1 MKNFRELAY
10 FNMKKRLLFRSDVL
24 YHLNPK
30 EKALLRDNNI
40 KVVIDLRGKDEVEH
54 LKDTNIKAINFINIP
69 MLPDNDDGNDSPLK
83 TVTIKHM
90 TLPDMDFAYRQLVM
104 KDRKEAWSKIFD
116 ILLNNKEGAVLFH
129 CSAGKDRTGVV
140 SAVILTALG
149 IDKETIYQ
157 DYLLTNEKPLYYKKM
172 ALQMDPESREIFL
185 DYFQAKKEY
194 LDAAFDEIDKEYGTF
209 DKFLL
214 ECCLIDKNKLNILK
228 DKYLG

>member
-1 MKNFRELAY
+1 MKNFREICY
-10 FNMKKRLLFRSDVL
+10 KNMKPGLLFRSDLL

-40 KVVIDLRGKDEVEH
+40 KVVIDLRNKDEVEH
-54 LKDTNIKAINFINIP
+54 LKDTNIKAIKFINNP
-69 MLPDNDDGNDSPLK
+69 MLPESKGGEDSPLK

-90 TLPDMDFAYRQLVM
+90 TLPDMDNAYRELVRR
-104 KDRKEAWSKIFD
+104 DRQSAWSNIFN
-116 ILLNNKEGAVLFH
+116 ILLADNGGAILYH

-140 SAVILTALG
+140 TAVILTALG

-194 LDAAFDEIDKEYGTF
+194 LDASFDEINKIYGSF

-214 ECCLIDKNKLNILK
+214 ECCLIDNNKLAILK
-228 DKYLG
+228 DKYLK

>member
-1 MKNFRELAY
+1 MKPG
-10 FNMKKRLLFRSDVL
+10 LLFRSDVL

-30 EKALLRDNNI
+30 EKAILRDNNV

-69 MLPDNDDGNDSPLK
+69 MLPENKEEEPSPI
-83 TVTIKHM
+83 VTIKHM
-90 TLPDMDFAYRQLVM
+90 TLPDMAFAYRQLVQR
-104 KDRKEAWSKIFD
+104 DRSVAWSKIFD
-116 ILLNNKEGAVLFH
+116 LLINHQNGGILFH

-140 SAVILTALG
+140 TAVILTALG

-172 ALQMDPESREIFL
+172 ALEMDPESREIFL

-194 LDAAFDEIDKEYGTF
+194 LDASFDEINKIYGNF
-209 DKFLL
+209 DNFLL
-214 ECCLIDKNKLNILK
+214 ECCSIDKNKLNILK
-228 DKYLG
+228 DKYLK

>member
-1 MKNFRELAY
+1 MKPG
-10 FNMKKRLLFRSDVL
+10 LLFRSDRL

-40 KVVIDLRGKDEVEH
+40 KVVIDLRNKDEVEH
-54 LKDTNIKAINFINIP
+54 LKDTNIKAIKFIHNP
-69 MLPDNDDGNDSPLK
+69 MLPETDDGSPLK
-83 TVTIKHM
+83 TVAIKHM
-90 TLPDMDFAYRQLVM
+90 TLPDMENAYRELVRR
-104 KDRKEAWSKIFD
+104 DRSDAWNNIFNV
-116 ILLNNKEGAVLFH
+116 LLNDNGGAVLYH

-140 SAVILTALG
+140 TAVILTALG

-172 ALQMDPESREIFL
+172 ALEMDPESREIFL

-194 LDAAFDEIDKEYGTF
+194 LDASFDEINKIYGSF

-214 ECCLIDKNKLNILK
+214 ECCLIDKNRLSILK
-228 DKYLG
+228 DKYLEQ

>member
-1 MKNFRELAY
+1 MKPG
-10 FNMKKRLLFRSDVL
+10 LLFRSDLL

-40 KVVIDLRGKDEVEH
+40 KVVIDLRNKDEVEH
-54 LKDTNIKAINFINIP
+54 LKDTNIKAIKFVNNP
-69 MLPDNDDGNDSPLK
+69 MLPESKGGEDSPLK

-90 TLPDMDFAYRQLVM
+90 TLPDMDNAYRELVRR
-104 KDRKEAWSKIFD
+104 DRQSAWSNIFNIFLSD
-116 ILLNNKEGAVLFH
+116 NGGAILYH

-140 SAVILTALG
+140 TAVILTALG

-194 LDAAFDEIDKEYGTF
+194 LDASFDEINKIYGSF

-214 ECCLIDKNKLNILK
+214 ECCLIDNNKLAIFK
-228 DKYLG
+228 DKYLK

>member
-1 MKNFRELAY
+1 MKRG
-10 FNMKKRLLFRSDVL
+10 LLFRSDLL

-30 EKALLRDNNI
+30 EKALLRDNHI
-40 KVVIDLRGKDEVEH
+40 KVVIDLRNKDEVEH
-54 LKDTNIKAINFINIP
+54 LKDTNIRAITFVNNP
-69 MLPDNDDGNDSPLK
+69 LLPENNNGNDSPLK

-90 TLPDMDFAYRQLVM
+90 TLPDMDNAYREIVRR
-104 KDRKEAWSKIFD
+104 DRKAAWSNIFD

-149 IDKETIYQ
+149 FNKETIYQ
-157 DYLLTNEKPLYYKKM
+157 DYLITNGKPLYYKKM
-172 ALQMDPESREIFL
+172 ALEMDPESREIFL

-194 LDAAFDEIDKEYGTF
+194 LDAAFDEIDKEYGSF

-214 ECCLIDKNKLNILK
+214 ECCSMDENKLTIFK
-228 DKYLG
+228 DKYLNL

>member
-10 FNMKKRLLFRSDVL
+10 SNMKKGLLFRSDVL
-24 YHLNPK
+24 FHLNPK

-54 LKDTNIKAINFINIP
+54 LKDTNIKAINFINLP

-149 IDKETIYQ
+149 IDKETVYQ

>member
-1 MKNFRELAY
+1 MKPG
-10 FNMKKRLLFRSDVL
+10 LLFRSDLL

-30 EKALLRDNNI
+30 EKALLRDNDI
-40 KVVIDLRGKDEVEH
+40 KVVIDLRNKDEVEH
-54 LKDTNIKAINFINIP
+54 LKDTNIKAIKFVNNP
-69 MLPDNDDGNDSPLK
+69 MLPESKGGEDSPLK

-90 TLPDMDFAYRQLVM
+90 TLPDMDNAYRELVRR
-104 KDRKEAWSKIFD
+104 DRQSAWNNIFN
-116 ILLNNKEGAVLFH
+116 ILLNDNNGAVLYH

-140 SAVILTALG
+140 TAVILTALG
-149 IDKETIYQ
+149 IDKDTIYQ

-194 LDAAFDEIDKEYGTF
+194 LDASFDEINKIYSNF

-214 ECCLIDKNKLNILK
+214 ECCLIDNNKLAILK
-228 DKYLG
+228 DKYLK

>member
-1 MKNFRELAY
+1 MKNFREIRY
-10 FNMKKRLLFRSDVL
+10 QNMKPGLLFRSDLL
-24 YHLNPK
+24 YNLNPR

-40 KVVIDLRGKDEVEH
+40 KVVIDLRNKDEVEH
-54 LKDTNIKAINFINIP
+54 LKDTNIKAITFINNP
-69 MLPDNDDGNDSPLK
+69 MLPESKEGEDSPLK

-90 TLPDMDFAYRQLVM
+90 TLPDMDNAYRELVRR
-104 KDRKEAWSKIFD
+104 DRQAAWSNIFN
-116 ILLNNKEGAVLFH
+116 ILLNNKEGAILYH

-140 SAVILTALG
+140 TAVILTALG
-149 IDKETIYQ
+149 IDKEIIYQ

-194 LDAAFDEIDKEYGTF
+194 LDASFDEINKIYGSF

-214 ECCLIDKNKLNILK
+214 ECCLVDNNKLAILK
-228 DKYLG
+228 DKYLK

>member
-1 MKNFRELAY
+1 
-10 FNMKKRLLFRSDVL
+10 MKKGLLFRSDLL
-24 YHLNPK
+24 YNLNPK

-40 KVVIDLRGKDEVEH
+40 KAVIDLRNKDEVEH
-54 LKDTNIKAINFINIP
+54 LKDTNIKVINYINNP
-69 MLPDNDDGNDSPLK
+69 MLPESKEGEGSPLK

-90 TLPDMDFAYRQLVM
+90 TLPDMDNAYRELVSR
-104 KDRKEAWSKIFD
+104 DRKQAWSNIFN
-116 ILLNNKEGAVLFH
+116 ILLNNQSGAILFH

-157 DYLLTNEKPLYYKKM
+157 DYLLTNEKPLYYKKL
-172 ALQMDPESREIFL
+172 ALEMDPESREIFL

-194 LDAAFDEIDKEYGTF
+194 LDAAFDEINKIYGSF

-214 ECCLIDKNKLNILK
+214 ECCSIDQNKLNILK
-228 DKYLG
+228 DKYLQ

>member
-1 MKNFRELAY
+1 
-10 FNMKKRLLFRSDVL
+10 MKKGLLFRSDVL

-69 MLPDNDDGNDSPLK
+69 MLPDNEDGNDSPLK

-194 LDAAFDEIDKEYGTF
+194 LDATFDEIDKEYGTF

-228 DKYLG
+228 DKYLE

>member
-1 MKNFRELAY
+1 MKRG
-10 FNMKKRLLFRSDVL
+10 LLFRSDIL
-24 YHLNPK
+24 YNLNPK

-40 KVVIDLRGKDEVEH
+40 KMVIDLRNKDEVEH
-54 LKDTNIKAINFINIP
+54 LKDTNIKVINYINNP
-69 MLPDNDDGNDSPLK
+69 MLPESKEGEGSPLK

-90 TLPDMDFAYRQLVM
+90 TLPDMDNAYRELVSR
-104 KDRKEAWSKIFD
+104 DRKQAWSNIFN
-116 ILLNNKEGAVLFH
+116 ILLNNQSGAILFH

-157 DYLLTNEKPLYYKKM
+157 DYLLTNEKPLYYKKL
-172 ALQMDPESREIFL
+172 ALEMDPESREIFL

-194 LDAAFDEIDKEYGTF
+194 LDAAFDEINKIYGSF

-214 ECCLIDKNKLNILK
+214 ECCSIDQNKINVLK
-228 DKYLG
+228 DKYLQ

>member
-1 MKNFRELAY
+1 MKPG
-10 FNMKKRLLFRSDVL
+10 LLFRSDLL

-40 KVVIDLRGKDEVEH
+40 KVVIDLRNKDEVEH
-54 LKDTNIKAINFINIP
+54 LKDTNIKAINFINNP
-69 MLPDNDDGNDSPLK
+69 MLPEHKEGEDSPLK

-90 TLPDMDFAYRQLVM
+90 TLPDMDNAYRELVG
-104 KDRKEAWSKIFD
+104 KDRKEAWSNIFN
-116 ILLNNKEGAVLFH
+116 ILLDNGDGAILYH

-140 SAVILTALG
+140 TAVILTALG

-157 DYLLTNEKPLYYKKM
+157 DYLLTNEKPLYYKKL
-172 ALQMDPESREIFL
+172 ALEMDPESREIFL

-194 LDAAFDEIDKEYGTF
+194 LDASFDEISKIYGTF

-214 ECCLIDKNKLNILK
+214 ECCSIDKTRLNILK
-228 DKYLG
+228 DKYLK

>member
-10 FNMKKRLLFRSDVL
+10 FNMKKGLLFRSDVL

-69 MLPDNDDGNDSPLK
+69 MLPDNEDGNDSPLK

-194 LDAAFDEIDKEYGTF
+194 LDATFDEIDKEYGTF

-228 DKYLG
+228 DKYLE